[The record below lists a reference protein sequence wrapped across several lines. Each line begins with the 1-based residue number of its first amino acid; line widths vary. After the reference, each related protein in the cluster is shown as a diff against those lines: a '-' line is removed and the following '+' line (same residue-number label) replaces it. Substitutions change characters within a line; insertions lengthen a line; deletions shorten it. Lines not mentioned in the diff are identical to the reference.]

1 MQRAIVSCVAHVL
14 LILLEMGALLDLE
27 SVSLAENARLVNT
40 GSTAGASQVLREPV
54 RRVSQAN
61 TRQPRGQQRATRAT
75 LFQRVRP
82 GHTAATVAEALK
94 GPAQVAEA
102 ARLVRIGTSASRSR
116 LDAAPP
122 ACQALTRPPRD
133 PSPV

>member
-61 TRQPRGQQRATRAT
+61 TRQPRGQQRATRAR
-75 LFQRVRP
+75 LF
-82 GHTAATVAEALK
+82 
-94 GPAQVAEA
+94 
-102 ARLVRIGTSASRSR
+102 
-116 LDAAPP
+116 
-122 ACQALTRPPRD
+122 
-133 PSPV
+133 